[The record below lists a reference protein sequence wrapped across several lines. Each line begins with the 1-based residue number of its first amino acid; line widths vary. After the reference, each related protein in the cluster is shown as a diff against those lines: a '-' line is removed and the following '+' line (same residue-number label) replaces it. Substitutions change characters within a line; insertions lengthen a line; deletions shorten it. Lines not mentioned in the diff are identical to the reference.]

1 MTDRQ
6 WEGLDEELKSI
17 RPEQGELPMGP
28 EFDEARFKRRVVREY
43 KRRTHAETRSRWL
56 GRGLTGLTAA
66 AAVWAG
72 LLIADPFTASQTE
85 QGAGLY
91 SQAGELQAKG
101 ETAAMESA
109 ASATANRTTDTAKRV
124 ATPQEVVKYD
134 TTVPDLGSGQL
145 AFYFSGQITA
155 EQMRDLKLPPEQ
167 MLDEETEFGLYLLN
181 GSVQAYGLADGE
193 LQVRIRQEPTR
204 LQVWSVPSL
213 LLKDYAG
220 QTVRVRVFDEA
231 GAELTPMQEI
241 VLPGAR

>member
-17 RPEQGELPMGP
+17 RPEQGELPVGP

-72 LLIADPFTASQTE
+72 LLIADPFTASQTNSE
-85 QGAGLY
+85 KGSGLQ
-91 SQAGELQAKG
+91 SQSGQAKWQVANQAS
-101 ETAAMESA
+101 EEAAA
-109 ASATANRTTDTAKRV
+109 ADTTKDWTKKASM
-124 ATPQEVVKYD
+124 PQEMVKYD
-134 TTVPDLGSGQL
+134 TTVPDLGAGQL
-145 AFYFSGQITA
+145 AFYFSGQITE
-155 EQMRDLKLPPEQ
+155 EQMQDLKLPPEQ

-220 QTVRVRVFDEA
+220 QKVRVRVFDEA